1 MTAGRDGL
9 WLAAILALALALRL
23 WGLNAPLWYDEI
35 LTVDTHLRLPW
46 GEMLRDYSMNHHYL
60 HDILAKLAIALFGEA
75 NWSVRLP
82 AMLLGLGSIWAT
94 WLLARDIA
102 GARIAHLTAALLA
115 VSYHH
120 TWFSQNARGYT
131 GLAFFSAV
139 AMVLF
144 LRGIRD
150 PRPGPWAGFGLMLA
164 AAVFTHLTGAFFFV
178 ALGLV
183 WLCVLA
189 LRVARGEPAGALA
202 RMPLVGAA
210 IGVVLSVLAYLPILP
225 GMMAE
230 VSAVSETSAVDVMQ
244 EYQSPLWAAAEA
256 MRTALG
262 EGGALNLLIGL
273 GVIVLSCVGG
283 WSLRRRSPLFP
294 LAVAAHVALTILILK
309 SLGMRV
315 WPRFFFVD
323 IGFLMLLIVLGV
335 QAVCDAAG
343 RLAGKAGAGRALFTA
358 AAVAMLALS
367 SVLALRNYAFPKQN
381 LAGAFAMVEAA
392 RGPDERVYAV
402 GYAGAAFRD
411 HFGADWI
418 QIFDESEY
426 RAAMALPGPVTFV
439 VAFPARN
446 FRRIPQLEADRAGV
460 LTEVAWLPGTL
471 GDGGGV
477 IRHRD

>member
-1 MTAGRDGL
+1 
-9 WLAAILALALALRL
+9 
-23 WGLNAPLWYDEI
+23 
-35 LTVDTHLRLPW
+35 
-46 GEMLRDYSMNHHYL
+46 
-60 HDILAKLAIALFGEA
+60 
-75 NWSVRLP
+75 
-82 AMLLGLGSIWAT
+82 
-94 WLLARDIA
+94 
-102 GARIAHLTAALLA
+102 
-115 VSYHH
+115 
-120 TWFSQNARGYT
+120 
-131 GLAFFSAV
+131 
-139 AMVLF
+139 
-144 LRGIRD
+144 
-150 PRPGPWAGFGLMLA
+150 
-164 AAVFTHLTGAFFFV
+164 
-178 ALGLV
+178 
-183 WLCVLA
+183 
-189 LRVARGEPAGALA
+189 
-202 RMPLVGAA
+202 
-210 IGVVLSVLAYLPILP
+210 
-225 GMMAE
+225 
-230 VSAVSETSAVDVMQ
+230 
-244 EYQSPLWAAAEA
+244 
-256 MRTALG
+256 
-262 EGGALNLLIGL
+262 
-273 GVIVLSCVGG
+273 
-283 WSLRRRSPLFP
+283 
-294 LAVAAHVALTILILK
+294 
-309 SLGMRV
+309 MRV

-471 GDGGGV
+471 GDGGVV
-477 IRHRD
+477 ILHRD